1 MNYTHLHVHSQ
12 YSLMAATPTIDDLVG
27 RAGADG
33 LASLALTDTNALYG
47 AVSFAKSCGAAGIQ
61 PLIGM
66 VLTVQLPADGEALPP
81 PEALL
86 LLAENP
92 AGYRSLCRL
101 SSAIQNHPDREERA
115 ARGLVWDDLRE
126 NREGLLAIGGGRRSW
141 LESCLRAGDER
152 AAGRFVGKLA
162 GLYDERAFLAL
173 EIHRAADAEIARQV
187 AGLGERFG
195 LASLAVQPVYTL
207 EAEDRAL
214 LTLLAAMARNCR
226 LAEVSPGQLP
236 HGGDGQ
242 VTTHWLSGAAMEA
255 RFADFPKALAATAEI
270 AARCQPCLPDGRPIW
285 PVIHKPAGSQKTRQ
299 VLDEQSHDEALAVL
313 AGAGLVRIYGE
324 GADPAIPARLE
335 RELAAIARHGFAP
348 LFLLVADL
356 VDFARA
362 RQIPVS
368 TRGSVANCLV
378 AYCVGITDVDP
389 VAHKLLFERFLNPA
403 RTELP
408 DIDLDFCSRRRD
420 EVLEYARGRF
430 GADRVALVA
439 TVSTFQA
446 KSAVR
451 ETGKAYGLDEEAI
464 KRLSR
469 LLPREWHPDPRRRE
483 RKTVD
488 DLLAELDDA
497 REQAVVR
504 QAWRLIGQPSHLSV
518 HPGGLVATPGPTTD
532 YAPLQW
538 TPKGFAITQYDHKD
552 AEAIGLVKVD
562 VLGIRALTVLAD
574 AVEMVRARFAPGLRL
589 ETIPDGD
596 PTTAEI
602 LRTGDTIGVF
612 QCESTGAQR
621 TLRQLRA
628 GNQRDLAVANAFFK
642 PGPATGGMAPA
653 FVRRYRGE
661 EPVRFLHPALQPIL
675 GDTQGVL
682 LFQEQILRLATEIAG
697 LSWEEAEHL
706 RRGMSKFRAD
716 EMEHIRARFV
726 AGCQREGGVLSQRC
740 PEFIEGS
747 KGGPGLSDQQARTLW
762 EQVAP
767 FAGYGFN
774 QGHATAYAAVS
785 YRSAYVKAHWPAEF
799 LCARLADWGGFHHPA
814 VYIAEARRLGIA
826 VRPPHVN
833 FSGGHFSLVYEEKR
847 TRIDTDI
854 KGFSR
859 MKEERGTQIDAEE
872 RRFSQGKIRE
882 NPSDPLNPSPSVP
895 VLYMGLGQVREL
907 TSRTGE
913 RIVAE
918 RAAGPFAD
926 LRDFLLRVEPQPKEL
941 NHLIR
946 CGGLDGLGASRAGL
960 LQEAEDLRR
969 SGHAGQMGFGFLGA
983 DVAAESARE
992 RLAWETELLGQ
1003 PVSVHP
1009 VELVP
1014 RPPGCVALADL
1025 PSQPGKPV
1033 TVVGVRLPG
1042 WTGGKGFFL
1051 DDGTGYVVAQ
1061 GEGQSPKPW
1070 QVVTVRG
1077 RWQVDGWGG
1086 GVLVVEVSL

>member
-1 MNYTHLHVHSQ
+1 
-12 YSLMAATPTIDDLVG
+12 LV
-27 RAGADG
+27 
-33 LASLALTDTNALYG
+33 
-47 AVSFAKSCGAAGIQ
+47 Q
-61 PLIGM
+61 
-66 VLTVQLPADGEALPP
+66 
-81 PEALL
+81 
-86 LLAENP
+86 
-92 AGYRSLCRL
+92 
-101 SSAIQNHPDREERA
+101 
-115 ARGLVWDDLRE
+115 
-126 NREGLLAIGGGRRSW
+126 
-141 LESCLRAGDER
+141 
-152 AAGRFVGKLA
+152 
-162 GLYDERAFLAL
+162 
-173 EIHRAADAEIARQV
+173 
-187 AGLGERFG
+187 
-195 LASLAVQPVYTL
+195 
-207 EAEDRAL
+207 
-214 LTLLAAMARNCR
+214 
-226 LAEVSPGQLP
+226 
-236 HGGDGQ
+236 
-242 VTTHWLSGAAMEA
+242 
-255 RFADFPKALAATAEI
+255 
-270 AARCQPCLPDGRPIW
+270 
-285 PVIHKPAGSQKTRQ
+285 
-299 VLDEQSHDEALAVL
+299 
-313 AGAGLVRIYGE
+313 IYGE
-324 GADPAIPARLE
+324 TADPAIPARLE

-362 RQIPVS
+362 QQIPVS

-420 EVLEYARGRF
+420 EVLEYARERF

-439 TVSTFQA
+439 TVSTFRA

-451 ETGKAYGLDEEAI
+451 ETGKAYGLDEAEI
-464 KRLSR
+464 KRLSK

-488 DLLAELDDA
+488 DLLAELDDP
-497 REQAVVR
+497 RLQTVVR

-532 YAPLQW
+532 FAPLQW

-562 VLGIRALTVLAD
+562 ALGIRALTVLAD
-574 AVEMVRARFAPGLRL
+574 AAELVRARYAPELRL
-589 ETIPDGD
+589 ETIPDND

-621 TLRQLRA
+621 TLRQLKA

-642 PGPATGGMAPA
+642 PGPATGGMAAA

-661 EPVRFLHPALQPIL
+661 EPVRFLHPALESIL

-716 EMEHIRARFV
+716 EMAHIWARFV
-726 AGCQREGGVLSQRC
+726 AGCQRA
-740 PEFIEGS
+740 
-747 KGGPGLSDQQARTLW
+747 GGPGLSDQQARTLW
-762 EQVAP
+762 DQVEP

-814 VYIAEARRLGIA
+814 VYIAEAQRLGIA

-833 FSGGHFSLVYEEKR
+833 FSGGHFSLVYKESEPLMKEGNGPR
-847 TRIDTDI
+847 MTRIGRITADL
-854 KGFSR
+854 
-859 MKEERGTQIDAEE
+859 
-872 RRFSQGKIRE
+872 IRT
-882 NPSDPLNPSPSVP
+882 NPSFPRHPRSISALVP

-907 TSRTGE
+907 TGNCVQ

-918 RAAGPFAD
+918 RVAAPFAD

-969 SGHAGQMGFGFLGA
+969 SGHAGQMGFGFLGG
-983 DVAAESARE
+983 DVAAESGAD

-1003 PVSVHP
+1003 PVSLHP
-1009 VELVP
+1009 VALVP

-1051 DDGTGYVVAQ
+1051 DDGTGFVVVQ
-1061 GEGQSPKPW
+1061 GEGDRGAGAPKPW
-1070 QVVTVRG
+1070 QVVTLRG
-1077 RWQVDGWGG
+1077 RWQMDPWGG
-1086 GVLVVEVSL
+1086 GVFGVEGM

>member
-12 YSLMAATPTIDDLVG
+12 YSLLGATPTIDGLVE
-27 RAGADG
+27 RAVADG
-33 LASLALTDTNALYG
+33 LTSLALTDTNALYG
-47 AVSFAKSCGAAGIQ
+47 AVRFAKSCGDAGIQ

-66 VLTVQLPADGEALPP
+66 ALTVRPPADGDNLPS
-81 PEALL
+81 PEPLL

-101 SSAIQNHPDREERA
+101 SSAIQNHPEREERA
-115 ARGLVWDDLRE
+115 RRGLAWDELRE
-126 NREGLLAIGGGRRSW
+126 NREGLLAIAGGRRSW
-141 LESCLRAGDER
+141 LESCLRAGDEG
-152 AAGRFVGKLA
+152 AADRFVGKLA
-162 GLYDERAFLAL
+162 GLFDERAFLAL
-173 EIHRAADAEIARQV
+173 EIQRPEDGEIARQV
-187 AGLGERFG
+187 AGLGARFG
-195 LASLAVQPVYTL
+195 LVSLAVQPVYTL
-207 EAEDRAL
+207 DAEDREL
-214 LTLLAAMARNCR
+214 LRLLAAMEHNCR
-226 LAEVSPGQLP
+226 LGGVDPVCLP
-236 HGGDGQ
+236 HRGDGQ
-242 VTTHWLSGAAMEA
+242 VTTHWLSGPAMES
-255 RFADFPKALAATAEI
+255 RFADFPRALAATADI
-270 AARCQPCLPDGRPIW
+270 AARCQACLPDGRPIW
-285 PVIHKPAGSQKTRQ
+285 PVIQRPGRFSETCQ
-299 VLDEQSHDEALAVL
+299 VSHEQSHDETLAEM

-324 GADPAIPARLE
+324 AADPTIQARLE
-335 RELAAIARHGFAP
+335 RELAAIAAHGFAP

-356 VDFARA
+356 VDFARSK
-362 RQIPVS
+362 QIPVS

-420 EVLEYARGRF
+420 EVLEYARERF

-451 ETGKAYGLDEEAI
+451 ETGKAYGLDEADI
-464 KRLSR
+464 KRLSK
-469 LLPREWHPDPRRRE
+469 LLPRAWHPDPRRRS
-483 RKTVD
+483 RSTVD
-488 DLLAELDDA
+488 DLLAELDDP
-497 REQAVVR
+497 RLQTVVR

-532 YAPLQW
+532 FAPLQW

-574 AVEMVRARFAPGLRL
+574 AVELVRARFAPELRL

-596 PTTAEI
+596 PATAHI
-602 LRTGDTIGVF
+602 LATGETIGVF

-621 TLRQLRA
+621 TLRQLKA

-642 PGPATGGMAPA
+642 PGPATGGMAAA

-661 EPVRFLHPALQPIL
+661 EPVRFLHPALEPIL

-726 AGCQREGGVLSQRC
+726 AGCQRAGGVLSQRC

-762 EQVAP
+762 EQVEP

-814 VYIAEARRLGIA
+814 VYIAEAQRLGIG

-833 FSGGHFSLVYEEKR
+833 ISGGHFRLVYEEN
-847 TRIDTDI
+847 
-854 KGFSR
+854 
-859 MKEERGTQIDAEE
+859 GTQIDADE
-872 RRFSQGKIRE
+872 RRLMQSKIRE
-882 NPSDPLNPSPSVP
+882 NPPDPFDRLRTPPRHPRSIP

-907 TSRTGE
+907 TGNCIQ

-918 RAAGPFAD
+918 RVAGPFAD

-946 CGGLDGLGASRAGL
+946 CGGLDGLGASRAEL

-969 SGHAGQMGFGFLGA
+969 SGHAGQMGFGFLAG
-983 DVAAESARE
+983 DVGAESAAE

-1009 VELVP
+1009 VALVP

-1025 PSQPGKPV
+1025 PNQPGKLV
-1033 TVVGVRLPG
+1033 TVIGARLPG

-1051 DDGTGYVVAQ
+1051 DDGTGFVVVQ
-1061 GEGQSPKPW
+1061 GEGMPVPKPW
-1070 QVVTVRG
+1070 QVVTLRG
-1077 RWQVDGWGG
+1077 RWVVDGWGG
-1086 GVLVVEVSL
+1086 GILEAQK

>member
-1 MNYTHLHVHSQ
+1 M
-12 YSLMAATPTIDDLVG
+12 
-27 RAGADG
+27 
-33 LASLALTDTNALYG
+33 
-47 AVSFAKSCGAAGIQ
+47 
-61 PLIGM
+61 
-66 VLTVQLPADGEALPP
+66 
-81 PEALL
+81 
-86 LLAENP
+86 
-92 AGYRSLCRL
+92 
-101 SSAIQNHPDREERA
+101 
-115 ARGLVWDDLRE
+115 
-126 NREGLLAIGGGRRSW
+126 
-141 LESCLRAGDER
+141 
-152 AAGRFVGKLA
+152 
-162 GLYDERAFLAL
+162 
-173 EIHRAADAEIARQV
+173 
-187 AGLGERFG
+187 
-195 LASLAVQPVYTL
+195 
-207 EAEDRAL
+207 
-214 LTLLAAMARNCR
+214 LTLLAAMEHNCR
-226 LAEVSPGQLP
+226 LTEISPGQLP

-242 VTTHWLSGAAMEA
+242 VTTHWLSAPAMEA
-255 RFADFPKALAATAEI
+255 RFADFPNALAATAEI
-270 AARCQPCLPDGRPIW
+270 AARCTACLPDGRPIW
-285 PVIHKPAGSQKTRQ
+285 PIISGTQMNADKRRWGGDSN
-299 VLDEQSHDEALAVL
+299 DEIESHDETLAAL
-313 AGAGLVRIYGE
+313 AGAGLTRIYGE
-324 GADPAIPARLE
+324 AADPTIPARLE

-356 VDFARA
+356 VDFARSQ
-362 RQIPVS
+362 QIPVS

-408 DIDLDFCSRRRD
+408 DIDLNFCSRRRD
-420 EVLEYARGRF
+420 EVLEYARERF
-430 GADRVALVA
+430 GAERVALVA
-439 TVSTFQA
+439 TVNTMQA

-451 ETGKAYGLDEEAI
+451 ETGKAYGLDEEEI
-464 KRLSR
+464 KRLSK

-488 DLLAELDDA
+488 DLLAELDDP
-497 REQAVVR
+497 RLQRVVR

-532 YAPLQW
+532 FAPLQW

-562 VLGIRALTVLAD
+562 ALGIRALTVLAD
-574 AVEMVRARFAPGLRL
+574 AAEMVRARYAPELRL
-589 ETIPDGD
+589 ETIPDDD

-621 TLRQLRA
+621 TLRQLKA

-642 PGPATGGMAPA
+642 PGPATGGMAAA

-661 EPVRFLHPALQPIL
+661 EPVRFLHPALEPIL

-716 EMEHIRARFV
+716 EMAHIRARFV
-726 AGCQREGGVLSQRC
+726 AGCQRD
-740 PEFIEGS
+740 
-747 KGGPGLSDQQARTLW
+747 GGPGLSDQQARTLW
-762 EQVAP
+762 EQVEP

-785 YRSAYVKAHWPAEF
+785 WRSAYVKAHWPAEF

-814 VYIAEARRLGIA
+814 VYIAEAQRLGIA

-833 FSGGHFSLVYEEKR
+833 FSGGHFSLVYEEE
-847 TRIDTDI
+847 
-854 KGFSR
+854 S
-859 MKEERGTQIDAEE
+859 GTQINADE
-872 RRFSQGKIRE
+872 RGFSQRKATDLIRA
-882 NPSDPLNPSPSVP
+882 NPLDPRHPRSIP

-907 TSRTGE
+907 TGNCVQ
-913 RIVAE
+913 RIVTE

-946 CGGLDGLGASRAGL
+946 CGGLDGLSVSRAGL

-969 SGHAGQMGFGFLGA
+969 SGHAGQMGFGFLGG
-983 DVAAESARE
+983 DVAAESAAD

-1009 VELVP
+1009 VALVP
-1014 RPPGCVALADL
+1014 RPPGCIVLADL
-1025 PSQPGKPV
+1025 PSQSGKPV
-1033 TVVGVRLPG
+1033 TVIGARLPG

-1051 DDGTGYVVAQ
+1051 GDSAGFVVVRGDRDRGA
-1061 GEGQSPKPW
+1061 GAPKPW
-1070 QVVTVRG
+1070 EVVILRG
-1077 RWQVDGWGG
+1077 RWQMDPWGG
-1086 GVLVVEVSL
+1086 GVLGVDSL

>member
-1 MNYTHLHVHSQ
+1 MNYTHLHIHSQ
-12 YSLMAATPTIDDLVG
+12 YSLMAATPTIDDLVA
-27 RAGADG
+27 RAAADG

-47 AVSFAKSCGAAGIQ
+47 VVGFAKSCAAAGVQ

-66 VLTVQLPADGEALPP
+66 ALTVQPPADGAELPL
-81 PEALL
+81 PEPLL

-115 ARGLVWDDLRE
+115 ARGLAWDDLRE
-126 NREGLLAIGGGRRSW
+126 NREGLLAIAGGRRSW
-141 LESCLRAGDER
+141 LERQLRAGDER

-162 GLYDERAFLAL
+162 GLFDEQAFLAL
-173 EIHRAADAEIARQV
+173 EIHRAEDGEIARQV

-207 EAEDRAL
+207 EAGDREL
-214 LTLLAAMARNCR
+214 LTLLAAMEKNCR

-242 VTTHWLSGAAMEA
+242 VTTHWLSGPAMEA

-270 AARCQPCLPDGRPIW
+270 AARCEACLPDGRPIW
-285 PVIHKPAGSQKTRQ
+285 PVIHKPAGSSETRQ
-299 VLDEQSHDEALAVL
+299 VLDEQSHDETLAEL
-313 AGAGLVRIYGE
+313 ANAGLVRIYGE
-324 GADPAIPARLE
+324 AADPAVPARLA

-362 RQIPVS
+362 KQIPVS

-420 EVLEYARGRF
+420 EVLEYARERF

-439 TVSTFQA
+439 TVNTMQA

-451 ETGKAYGLDEEAI
+451 ETGKAYGLDEEAT
-464 KRLSR
+464 KRLSK

-488 DLLAELDDA
+488 DLLAELDDP
-497 REQAVVR
+497 RLQRVVR

-518 HPGGLVATPGPTTD
+518 HPGGLVATPGPTTNF
-532 YAPLQW
+532 APLQW
-538 TPKGFAITQYDHKD
+538 TPKGFAITQFDHKD

-562 VLGIRALTVLAD
+562 ALGIRALTVLAD
-574 AVEMVRARFAPGLRL
+574 AAELVRARFEPDLRL

-602 LRTGDTIGVF
+602 LRTGETIGVF

-642 PGPATGGMAPA
+642 PGPATGGMAAA

-661 EPVRFLHPALQPIL
+661 EPVRFLHPALEPIL

-726 AGCQREGGVLSQRC
+726 AGCQR
-740 PEFIEGS
+740 

-762 EQVAP
+762 EQVEP

-774 QGHATAYAAVS
+774 QGHATAYAGVS

-799 LCARLADWGGFHHPA
+799 LCARLADWGGFHHPS
-814 VYIAEARRLGIA
+814 VYIAEAQRLGIA

-833 FSGGHFSLVYEEKR
+833 FSGGHFTLVYEESQPLMNTDEHR
-847 TRIDTDI
+847 FLRII
-854 KGFSR
+854 EESR
-859 MKEERGTQIDAEE
+859 TQIFADE
-872 RRFSQGKIRE
+872 RRFSQSQIRE
-882 NPSDPLNPSPSVP
+882 NPSDPLNLCPSVP

-907 TSRTGE
+907 TSRTAE

-918 RAAGPFAD
+918 RTAAPFAD

-960 LQEAEDLRR
+960 LQEAAELRR
-969 SGHAGQMGFGFLGA
+969 SGHAGQMGFGFLREA
-983 DVAAESARE
+983 VAAESAAE

-1009 VELVP
+1009 VALVL
-1014 RPPGCVALADL
+1014 RPPDCVALADL

-1051 DDGTGYVVAQ
+1051 DDGTGYVVVQ
-1061 GEGQSPKPW
+1061 GEGMPTPKPW
-1070 QVVTVRG
+1070 QVVTLRG
-1077 RWQVDGWGG
+1077 RWQVDAWGG
-1086 GVLVVEVSL
+1086 GVLGIEASL

>member
-12 YSLMAATPTIDDLVG
+12 YSLMAATPTIDGLIE
-27 RAGADG
+27 RASADG

-47 AVSFAKSCGAAGIQ
+47 AVGFAKSCGETGIQ

-66 VLTVQLPADGEALPP
+66 ALTVQPPADGVEMPLPEP
-81 PEALL
+81 LL

-101 SSAIQNHPDREERA
+101 SSAIQNHPEREARA
-115 ARGLVWDDLRE
+115 RRGLAWDDLRE
-126 NREGLLAIGGGRRSW
+126 QREGLLAVAGGRRSW

-152 AAGRFVGKLA
+152 AAGRFVGRLA
-162 GLYDERAFLAL
+162 GLFDERAFLAL
-173 EIHRAADAEIARQV
+173 EIHRAEDGEIARQV
-187 AGLGERFG
+187 AGLGARFG

-207 EAEDRAL
+207 EAEDQEL
-214 LTLLAAMARNCR
+214 LTLLAAMEHNCR
-226 LAEVSPGQLP
+226 LAEVSLAALP

-242 VTTHWLSGAAMEA
+242 VATHWLSAPAIEA

-270 AARCQPCLPDGRPIW
+270 AAHCEACLPDGRPIW
-285 PVIHKPAGSQKTRQ
+285 PVIGRAQMNA
-299 VLDEQSHDEALAVL
+299 DERRSKEETGEEETHDDALAEL
-313 AGAGLVRIYGE
+313 AGAGLTRIYGE
-324 GADPAIPARLE
+324 AADPAIPARLE

-362 RQIPVS
+362 KQIPVS

-420 EVLEYARGRF
+420 EVLEYARERF

-439 TVSTFQA
+439 TVNTMQA

-451 ETGKAYGLDEEAI
+451 ETGKAYGLDEAEI
-464 KRLSR
+464 KRLSK

-488 DLLAELDDA
+488 DLLAELDDP
-497 REQAVVR
+497 RLQRVVR

-532 YAPLQW
+532 FAPLQW
-538 TPKGFAITQYDHKD
+538 TPKGFAITQFDHKD

-562 VLGIRALTVLAD
+562 ALGIRALTVLAD
-574 AVEMVRARFAPGLRL
+574 AAELVRARFDPDLRL

-596 PTTAEI
+596 PATAHI
-602 LRTGDTIGVF
+602 LATGETIGVF

-621 TLRQLRA
+621 TLRQLKA

-642 PGPATGGMAPA
+642 PGPATGGMAAA

-661 EPVRFLHPALQPIL
+661 EPVRFLHPSLEPIL

-726 AGCQREGGVLSQRC
+726 AGCQRA
-740 PEFIEGS
+740 
-747 KGGPGLSDQQARTLW
+747 GGPGLSDQQARTLW
-762 EQVAP
+762 EQVEP

-799 LCARLADWGGFHHPA
+799 LCARLADWGGFHHP
-814 VYIAEARRLGIA
+814 
-826 VRPPHVN
+826 
-833 FSGGHFSLVYEEKR
+833 
-847 TRIDTDI
+847 
-854 KGFSR
+854 
-859 MKEERGTQIDAEE
+859 
-872 RRFSQGKIRE
+872 
-882 NPSDPLNPSPSVP
+882 SV
-895 VLYMGLGQVREL
+895 
-907 TSRTGE
+907 
-913 RIVAE
+913 
-918 RAAGPFAD
+918 
-926 LRDFLLRVEPQPKEL
+926 
-941 NHLIR
+941 
-946 CGGLDGLGASRAGL
+946 
-960 LQEAEDLRR
+960 
-969 SGHAGQMGFGFLGA
+969 
-983 DVAAESARE
+983 
-992 RLAWETELLGQ
+992 
-1003 PVSVHP
+1003 
-1009 VELVP
+1009 
-1014 RPPGCVALADL
+1014 
-1025 PSQPGKPV
+1025 
-1033 TVVGVRLPG
+1033 
-1042 WTGGKGFFL
+1042 
-1051 DDGTGYVVAQ
+1051 
-1061 GEGQSPKPW
+1061 
-1070 QVVTVRG
+1070 
-1077 RWQVDGWGG
+1077 
-1086 GVLVVEVSL
+1086 

>member
-1 MNYTHLHVHSQ
+1 MNYTHLHVHSH
-12 YSLMAATPTIDDLVG
+12 YSLMAATPTIDGLVE
-27 RAGADG
+27 RAVADG
-33 LASLALTDTNALYG
+33 LTSLALTDTNALYG
-47 AVSFAKSCGAAGIQ
+47 AVRFAKGCGAAGIQ
-61 PLIGM
+61 PLVGM
-66 VLTVQLPADGEALPP
+66 ALTVQPPADGETLPP
-81 PEALL
+81 PEPLL

-101 SSAIQNHPDREERA
+101 SSAIQNHPEREERA
-115 ARGLVWDDLRE
+115 RRGLAWDDLRE
-126 NREGLLAIGGGRRSW
+126 NREGLLAIAGGRRSW
-141 LESCLRAGDER
+141 LERCLRAGDER
-152 AAGRFVGKLA
+152 TAGRFVGKLA
-162 GLYDERAFLAL
+162 GLFDERAFLAL
-173 EIHRAADAEIARQV
+173 EIHRPDDGQIAQGIARQV
-187 AGLGERFG
+187 AGLGARFG

-207 EAEDRAL
+207 DPDEREL
-214 LTLLAAMARNCR
+214 LTLLAAMERNCR
-226 LAEVSPGQLP
+226 LAEVSPAQLP
-236 HGGDGQ
+236 HDGDGQ
-242 VTTHWLSGAAMEA
+242 VTTHWLSGPAMEA
-255 RFADFPKALAATAEI
+255 RFADFPKALTTTGEI

-285 PVIHKPAGSQKTRQ
+285 PVIQRPGRSSETCQVSQ
-299 VLDEQSHDEALAVL
+299 EQSHDETLAEM
-313 AGAGLVRIYGE
+313 AGAGLVRIYGA

-356 VDFARA
+356 VEFARS

-420 EVLEYARGRF
+420 EVLEYARERF
-430 GADRVALVA
+430 GGDRVALVA

-451 ETGKAYGLDEEAI
+451 ETGKAYGLGEEEI
-464 KRLSR
+464 KRLSK
-469 LLPREWHPDPRRRE
+469 LLPREWHPDPRRRS
-483 RKTVD
+483 RRTVD
-488 DLLAELDDA
+488 DLLAELDDP
-497 REQAVVR
+497 RLQRVVR

-532 YAPLQW
+532 FAPLQW
-538 TPKGFAITQYDHKD
+538 TPKGFAITQYDHTD

-562 VLGIRALTVLAD
+562 ALGIRALTVLAD
-574 AVEMVRARFAPGLRL
+574 AAELVQARWKADLRL
-589 ETIPDGD
+589 EAIPDDD
-596 PTTAEI
+596 PATAQI
-602 LRTGDTIGVF
+602 LAMGETIGVF

-621 TLRQLRA
+621 TLRQLKA

-642 PGPATGGMAPA
+642 PGPATGGMAAA

-661 EPVRFLHPALQPIL
+661 EKVRFLHPALEPIL

-682 LFQEQILRLATEIAG
+682 IFQEQILRLATEIAG

-726 AGCQREGGVLSQRC
+726 AGCQRER
-740 PEFIEGS
+740 
-747 KGGPGLSDQQARTLW
+747 GPGLSDQQARTLW
-762 EQVAP
+762 EQVEP

-785 YRSAYVKAHWPAEF
+785 WRSAYLKAHWPAEF

-814 VYIAEARRLGIA
+814 VYIAEAQRLGVA

-833 FSGGHFSLVYEEKR
+833 FSGRHFTLCYEKSGPLMN
-847 TRIDTDI
+847 TD
-854 KGFSR
+854 
-859 MKEERGTQIDAEE
+859 ERGWRRIQKEDRTQMNTDE
-872 RRFSQGKIRE
+872 RRFLHREIRE
-882 NPSDPLNPSPSVP
+882 NPSDPPNPCPLFP

-907 TSRTGE
+907 TNNCVQ
-913 RIVAE
+913 RIVAG
-918 RAAGPFAD
+918 RAVSPFAD

-960 LQEAEDLRR
+960 LQEADDLLR
-969 SGHAGQMGFGFLGA
+969 SGHAGQMGFGFLREA
-983 DVAAESARE
+983 VAAESASE
-992 RLAWETELLGQ
+992 RLEWETELLGQ

-1009 VELVP
+1009 VSLVP
-1014 RPPGCVALADL
+1014 RPPGCVTVADL
-1025 PSQPGKPV
+1025 PTQPGKAV

-1051 DDGTGYVVAQ
+1051 DDGTGFVVVQ
-1061 GEGQSPKPW
+1061 GEGATPKPW
-1070 QVVTVRG
+1070 QVVTLRG
-1077 RWQVDGWGG
+1077 RWVIDAWGG
-1086 GVLVVEVSL
+1086 GALGVEMR

>member
-12 YSLMAATPTIDDLVG
+12 YSLMAATPTIGGLIE
-27 RAGADG
+27 RAVADG
-33 LASLALTDTNALYG
+33 LASLALTDANALYG
-47 AVSFAKSCGAAGIQ
+47 VVAFAKSCAAAGIQ

-66 VLTVQLPADGEALPP
+66 ALTVQLPADRAEPPP
-81 PEALL
+81 PEPLL
-86 LLAENP
+86 LLAQNP

-101 SSAIQNHPDREERA
+101 SSAIQNHPEREERA
-115 ARGLVWDDLRE
+115 RRGLVWDDLRE
-126 NREGLLAIGGGRRSW
+126 NRDGLLAIAGGRRSW
-141 LESCLRAGDER
+141 LESALRAGDER

-162 GLYDERAFLAL
+162 GLFDERAFLAL
-173 EIHRAADAEIARQV
+173 EIHRAEDGEIARQV
-187 AGLGERFG
+187 AGLGARFG

-207 EAEDRAL
+207 EAEDREL
-214 LTLLAAMARNCR
+214 LTLLAAMEKNCR

-242 VTTHWLSGAAMEA
+242 VATHWLSAAAMEA
-255 RFADFPKALAATAEI
+255 RFADFPKALAATAGI
-270 AARCQPCLPDGRPIW
+270 AARCQACLPDGRPIW
-285 PVIHKPAGSQKTRQ
+285 PVIQRPGRFQKTCQ
-299 VLDEQSHDEALAVL
+299 VSHEQSHDKALAEM
-313 AGAGLVRIYGE
+313 AGGGLRRIYGE
-324 GADPAIPARLE
+324 AADPAIPARLE
-335 RELAAIARHGFAP
+335 RELAAIAAHGFAP

-356 VDFARA
+356 VDFARSK
-362 RQIPVS
+362 QIPVS

-420 EVLEYARGRF
+420 EVLEYARERF
-430 GADRVALVA
+430 GGDRVALVA
-439 TVSTFQA
+439 TVNTMQA

-451 ETGKAYGLDEEAI
+451 ETGKAYGLDEAAI
-464 KRLSR
+464 KRLSK
-469 LLPREWHPDPRRRE
+469 LLPREWHPDPRRRS
-483 RKTVD
+483 RSTVD
-488 DLLAELDDA
+488 DLLAELDDP
-497 REQAVVR
+497 REQTVVR

-532 YAPLQW
+532 FAPLQW

-574 AVEMVRARFAPGLRL
+574 AVELVRARFAPKLRL

-596 PTTAEI
+596 PATAHI
-602 LRTGDTIGVF
+602 LATGETIGVF

-621 TLRQLRA
+621 TLRQLKA

-642 PGPATGGMAPA
+642 PGPATGGMAAA

-661 EPVRFLHPALQPIL
+661 EPVRYLHPALEPIL

-726 AGCQREGGVLSQRC
+726 AGCQREGGVLSQ
-740 PEFIEGS
+740 S

-762 EQVAP
+762 EQVEP

-814 VYIAEARRLGIA
+814 VYIAEAQRLGIA

-833 FSGGHFSLVYEEKR
+833 FSGGHFSLVYEEEDETQINADER
-847 TRIDTDI
+847 RWALGDGTRMTRIGQI
-854 KGFSR
+854 KA
-859 MKEERGTQIDAEE
+859 DL
-872 RRFSQGKIRE
+872 IRS
-882 NPSDPLNPSPSVP
+882 NPLFPRHPRSIP

-907 TSRTGE
+907 TSRTAE

-960 LQEAEDLRR
+960 LQKAEDLRR
-969 SGHAGQMGFGFLGA
+969 SGHPGQMGFGFLGG
-983 DVAAESARE
+983 DVAGESATE
-992 RLAWETELLGQ
+992 RLAWESELLGQ

-1009 VELVP
+1009 VSLVP
-1014 RPPGCVALADL
+1014 RPSGCVALADL

-1033 TVVGVRLPG
+1033 TVIGARLPG

-1051 DDGTGYVVAQ
+1051 DDGTGFVVVQ
-1061 GEGQSPKPW
+1061 GEGAAPRPW
-1070 QVVTVRG
+1070 QVVTLRG
-1077 RWQVDGWGG
+1077 HWQVDAWGG
-1086 GVLVVEVSL
+1086 GVLAVEDVK

>member
-12 YSLMAATPTIDDLVG
+12 YSLMAATPTIDGLIE

-33 LASLALTDTNALYG
+33 LTSLALTDTNALYG
-47 AVSFAKSCGAAGIQ
+47 AVRFAKSCGDAGIQ

-66 VLTVQLPADGEALPP
+66 ALTVQLPADRTEPPP
-81 PEALL
+81 PEPLL
-86 LLAENP
+86 LLAQNP

-101 SSAIQNHPDREERA
+101 SSAIQNHPEREERA
-115 ARGLVWDDLRE
+115 RRGLAWDDLRE

-141 LESCLRAGDER
+141 LESCLRAGDEG

-162 GLYDERAFLAL
+162 GLFDERAFLAL
-173 EIHRAADAEIARQV
+173 EIHRAEDAEIARQV
-187 AGLGERFG
+187 AGLGARFG

-207 EAEDRAL
+207 EAEEREL
-214 LTLLAAMARNCR
+214 LTLLAAMEHNCR
-226 LAEVSPGQLP
+226 LADVSPGHLP

-255 RFADFPKALAATAEI
+255 RFADFPSGLAATAKI

-285 PVIHKPAGSQKTRQ
+285 PVIHKPAGSSESRQ
-299 VLDEQSHDEALAVL
+299 VLDEQTHDEVLAEL
-313 AGAGLVRIYGE
+313 AGAGLTRIYGE
-324 GADPAIPARLE
+324 AADPAIPARLE

-362 RQIPVS
+362 KQIPVS

-420 EVLEYARGRF
+420 EVLEYARERF

-439 TVSTFQA
+439 TVSTFRA

-451 ETGKAYGLDEEAI
+451 ETGKAYGLDEAEI
-464 KRLSR
+464 KRLSK

-488 DLLAELDDA
+488 DLLAELDDP
-497 REQAVVR
+497 RLQTVVR

-532 YAPLQW
+532 FAPLQW
-538 TPKGFAITQYDHKD
+538 TPKGFAITQFDHKD

-562 VLGIRALTVLAD
+562 ALGIRALTVLAD
-574 AVEMVRARFAPGLRL
+574 AAELVRARFAPELRL

-596 PTTAEI
+596 PATAEI

-621 TLRQLRA
+621 TLRQLKA

-642 PGPATGGMAPA
+642 PGPATGGMAAA

-661 EPVRFLHPALQPIL
+661 EPVRFLHPALESIL

-716 EMEHIRARFV
+716 EMAHIRARFV
-726 AGCQREGGVLSQRC
+726 AGCQRE
-740 PEFIEGS
+740 
-747 KGGPGLSDQQARTLW
+747 GGPGLSDQQARTLW
-762 EQVAP
+762 EQVEP

-814 VYIAEARRLGIA
+814 VYIAEAQRLGIA

-847 TRIDTDI
+847 TRIDTE
-854 KGFSR
+854 KSGFSR
-859 MKEERGTQIDAEE
+859 IEEENRTQINADE
-872 RRFSQGKIRE
+872 RRFSQSKIRE
-882 NPSDPLNPSPSVP
+882 NPSDPLNPCPSFP
-895 VLYMGLGQVREL
+895 VLYMGLEQVREL
-907 TSRTGE
+907 TGNCAQ

-918 RAAGPFAD
+918 RAAAPFAD

-969 SGHAGQMGFGFLGA
+969 SGHAGQMGFGFLGG
-983 DVAAESARE
+983 DVAAESGAE

-1003 PVSVHP
+1003 PISVHP
-1009 VELVP
+1009 VSLVP

-1025 PSQPGKPV
+1025 PSQPGKLV

-1051 DDGTGYVVAQ
+1051 DDGTGFVVVQ
-1061 GEGQSPKPW
+1061 GEGDRGAGAPKPW
-1070 QVVTVRG
+1070 QVVTLRG
-1077 RWQVDGWGG
+1077 RWQMDPWGG
-1086 GVLVVEVSL
+1086 GVLSAEVM

>member
-12 YSLMAATPTIDDLVG
+12 YSLMAATASVDDLVA
-27 RAGADG
+27 RAVADG

-47 AVSFAKSCGAAGIQ
+47 VVGFAKSCNAAGIQ

-66 VLTVQLPADGEALPP
+66 ALTVQPPADGAELPP
-81 PEALL
+81 PEPLL

-92 AGYRSLCRL
+92 AGYRALCRL
-101 SSAIQNHPDREERA
+101 SSAIQNHPEREARA
-115 ARGLVWDDLRE
+115 ARGLAWDDLRE
-126 NREGLLAIGGGRRSW
+126 QREGLLAIAGGRRSW
-141 LESCLRAGDER
+141 LESSLRAGDER
-152 AAGRFVGKLA
+152 AAGRFVGRLA
-162 GLYDERAFLAL
+162 GLFDERVFLSL
-173 EIHRAADAEIARQV
+173 EIHRRADAEIARQV
-187 AGLGERFG
+187 VGLGARFG

-207 EAEDRAL
+207 DADEREL
-214 LTLLAAMARNCR
+214 LTLLAAMERNCR
-226 LAEVSPGQLP
+226 LAEVSPSQLP

-242 VTTHWLSGAAMEA
+242 VTTHWLSAAAMES
-255 RFADFPKALAATAEI
+255 RFTDFPKALTATAEI
-270 AARCQPCLPDGRPIW
+270 AARCQACLPDGRPIW
-285 PVIHKPAGSQKTRQ
+285 PVIHKPVSSSESGQ
-299 VLDEQSHDEALAVL
+299 VLDEQSHDEVLAAL

-324 GADPAIPARLE
+324 AADPAIPARLE

-348 LFLLVADL
+348 LFLMVADL
-356 VDFARA
+356 VDFARSK
-362 RQIPVS
+362 QIPVS
-368 TRGSVANCLV
+368 TRGSVANSLV

-420 EVLEYARGRF
+420 EVLEYARERF

-439 TVSTFQA
+439 TVNTMQA

-451 ETGKAYGLDEEAI
+451 ETGKAYGLDEEEI
-464 KRLSR
+464 KRLSK

-488 DLLAELDDA
+488 DLLAELDDP
-497 REQAVVR
+497 RLQTVVR

-532 YAPLQW
+532 FAPLQW
-538 TPKGFAITQYDHKD
+538 TPKGFAITQYDHSD

-562 VLGIRALTVLAD
+562 ALGIRALTVLAD
-574 AVEMVRARFAPGLRL
+574 AVEMVQARFAPELRL
-589 ETIPDGD
+589 ETIPDND

-621 TLRQLRA
+621 TLRQLKA

-642 PGPATGGMAPA
+642 PGPATGGMAAA

-726 AGCQREGGVLSQRC
+726 AGCQRA
-740 PEFIEGS
+740 
-747 KGGPGLSDQQARTLW
+747 GGPGLSDQQSATLW
-762 EQVAP
+762 EQVEP

-774 QGHATAYAAVS
+774 QGHATAYAGVS

-833 FSGGHFSLVYEEKR
+833 FSGGHFSLVYEEAEPQTEKGNGTR
-847 TRIDTDI
+847 MTRI
-854 KGFSR
+854 
-859 MKEERGTQIDAEE
+859 ERIAAD
-872 RRFSQGKIRE
+872 SIRA
-882 NPSDPLNPSPSVP
+882 NPAFPRYPRSIPASVP

-907 TSRTGE
+907 TDNCVQ

-918 RAAGPFAD
+918 RAVAPFAD
-926 LRDFLLRVEPQPKEL
+926 LRDFLLRVDPQPKEL

-969 SGHAGQMGFGFLGA
+969 SGHAGQMGFGFLGG
-983 DVAAESARE
+983 DVAAESASE

-1009 VELVP
+1009 VDLLP
-1014 RPPGCVALADL
+1014 RLPGCVALADL

-1033 TVVGVRLPG
+1033 TVVGARLPG

-1051 DDGTGYVVAQ
+1051 DDSTGFVVAH
-1061 GEGQSPKPW
+1061 GEGMPAPKPW
-1070 QVVTVRG
+1070 QVVTLRG
-1077 RWQVDGWGG
+1077 RWQVDAWGG
-1086 GVLVVEVSL
+1086 GVLGVEQK